1 MKRYTTLGLLALL
14 ITAAITTWTA
24 FANPVPE
31 NGDETAETQ
40 EGIKWMGFEEAVA
53 ASKKKPKKIFID
65 VYTDWCGWC
74 KRMDATTFKDPEVVK
89 YMNENYYAVKF
100 DAEGRDNIIFKEQV
114 FRYAADKKKHELAIA
129 LLQGKMSFPS
139 TVYLDEKQD
148 VITVVPGY
156 LKSDRMTRVLTF
168 FEEGYY
174 KKMAFDK
181 FEAQYDELTTKKK

>member
-1 MKRYTTLGLLALL
+1 MKKYTTLWLTALL
-14 ITAAITTWTA
+14 VTVAVSAWTA
-24 FANPVPE
+24 TANPAPE
-31 NGDETAETQ
+31 NKDTTAHVQAE
-40 EGIKWMGFEEAVA
+40 IKWMTLEDAVA

-74 KRMDATTFKDPEVVK
+74 KRMDATTFKDPEVVA
-89 YMNENYYAVKF
+89 YMNKNYYAVKF
-100 DAEGRDNIIFKEQV
+100 DAEGKNNIIFKEQV
-114 FRYAADKKKHELAIA
+114 FKYAADKKKHELAIA

-168 FEEGYY
+168 FEEGHY
-174 KKMAFDK
+174 KKMTFEK
-181 FEAQYDELTTKKK
+181 FEAKYQEEAE